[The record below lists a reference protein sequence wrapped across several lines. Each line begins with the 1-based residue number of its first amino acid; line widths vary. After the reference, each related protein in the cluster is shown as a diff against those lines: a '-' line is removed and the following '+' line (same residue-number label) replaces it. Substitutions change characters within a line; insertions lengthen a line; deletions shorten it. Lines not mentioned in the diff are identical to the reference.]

1 MKSLKARLTVA
12 IAGLVAV
19 CVIILTLGSYI
30 RLKTQIE
37 GDLNNE
43 VRGVAAGYNAIL
55 SNWIQVNTSMVESLS
70 IALGNGA
77 DLETSL
83 KMISKGGNFLSTYLG
98 TPDKTFTNFPANP
111 PPAGYDP
118 TVRPW
123 YKAAMEAK
131 KPIVTSA
138 YMGVNPPGLM
148 ISFAAPV
155 KGGEGG
161 VVAADVFLTK
171 IVEQILNM
179 KLSGEGYAFL
189 LDKSGQVLAHADQAK
204 VLKPAKDLAPELALD
219 NLQALAKTNA
229 LSETT
234 VDGKASLLF
243 VQPISGS
250 DMYLALVIDKKK
262 ALSALD
268 QLLIVSLIVLIV
280 LLAVILPV
288 SNFLVGTM
296 LSGLRRVRDAM
307 TDIAAGGGDLTRKI
321 EIDGD
326 DEVAQTAN
334 AFNQF
339 LDQLRVMVSDV
350 RRATDSITVGATEI
364 ATGNMD
370 LSGRTEQQASSL
382 EETAASM
389 EELTEAVRNNAENAR
404 EANRMAMNASEV
416 ATQGGEVVG
425 KVVST
430 MQGISESSRKI
441 VDIIGVI
448 EGIAFQTNILA
459 LNAAVE
465 AARAGEQ
472 GRGFAVVASEVRTLA
487 QRSAAAAQE
496 IKGLIDDSVS
506 KVNEGSDLVDKAGA
520 SMTRIVSAVEQVASI
535 INEIMAASA
544 EQSDGIQQVN
554 QALSHMD
561 EATQQNAALVE
572 EAAAAAGSLEE
583 QANILKTA
591 MSAFRM
597 EASAGPRIAA
607 APQGGGGKRG
617 PGSLAIGR

>member
-83 KMISKGGNFLSTYLG
+83 KMISKGGNFLSVYLG

-155 KGGEGG
+155 KGGENG

-219 NLQALAKTNA
+219 NLQALAKSGT
-229 LSETT
+229 LTDTT

-243 VQPISGS
+243 VQAISGS

-268 QLLIVSLIVLIV
+268 QLLMISFVVLIV

-288 SNFLVGTM
+288 SNILVGTM

-321 EIDGD
+321 DIDGD

-535 INEIMAASA
+535 ISEIMAASA

-597 EASAGPRIAA
+597 ESSAGPRIAA